1 MLYAVLRQMARLA
14 LRWYYSEID
23 IVGVER
29 VPLDVPLLVVA
40 NHPNAV
46 VDPMLV
52 ASTLPRRLTFTGKA
66 TLFENPV
73 LRAFLRA
80 VGMVPL
86 RRASDERARRNAGGT
101 PDPRRN
107 ADAFRAVIEA
117 LAARRAVLIFP
128 EGKSHDDPAIA
139 PLKTGTARM
148 ALQARDA
155 GVRDIAI
162 LPIGFV
168 FEDKARP
175 RTRILVEV
183 GEPLGVDE
191 WSQGRAELVDAL
203 TAEIDSRLRALTMN
217 YDTMADAAE
226 VSRFATAL
234 AAEGQGPLGSGTTYA
249 DTVAVARRVAA
260 ARRLL
265 ATAAPAAPALATRAA
280 ALRAEL
286 HSLEEAAGTRGL
298 DLRDATIDTSLG
310 SGALFA
316 LREGAIALAAAPLA
330 LLGRIIHW
338 PAITVARLVARM
350 RSRSGSDPAMQTIV
364 TGAPLV
370 LVTWLA
376 IAVVVWRAAGAL
388 AAVAVLAL
396 LPALA
401 LCDVAIRDRAHRAAA
416 RARAWFIFRRDRG
429 LQRRLLSGLSSA
441 RNEAARLEEELSVT
455 CELPPAPRTRTTA

>member
-66 TLFENPV
+66 TLFENPL
-73 LRAFLRA
+73 LRVFLRA

-86 RRASDERARRNAGGT
+86 RRASDERARRGAGGA

-117 LAARRAVLIFP
+117 LAARRAVLVFP
-128 EGKSHDDPAIA
+128 EGKSHDDPTIA

-148 ALQARDA
+148 ALQAREA

-183 GEPLGVDE
+183 GEPLRVDE
-191 WSQGRAELVDAL
+191 WAGDRANLVDAL
-203 TAEIDSRLRALTMN
+203 TAEIDRRLRALTMN
-217 YDTMADAAE
+217 YDTMAEAAE

-234 AAEGQGPLGSGTTYA
+234 AAEGPGPLGSGTTYA
-249 DTVAVARRVAA
+249 ETVAVARRVAA
-260 ARRLL
+260 GRRLL
-265 ATAAPAAPALATRAA
+265 ATTGETAPGLAMRAA
-280 ALRAEL
+280 ALRTEL
-286 HSLEEAAGTRGL
+286 HALEETAGRHGL

-316 LREGAIALAAAPLA
+316 LREGAIALAGVPLA
-330 LLGRIIHW
+330 LIGRVLHW
-338 PAITVARLVARM
+338 PAITVAGAVART

-370 LVTWLA
+370 LLTWLA
-376 IAVVVWRAAGAL
+376 IAALAWRVGGAL
-388 AAVAVLAL
+388 ASIATLAL

-401 LCDVAIRDRAHRAAA
+401 LCDVALRDRAHRAAA
-416 RARAWFIFRRDRG
+416 RARAWLTFRGDPG
-429 LQRRLLSGLSSA
+429 FQRRLVAGLSSA
-441 RNEAARLEEELSVT
+441 RNEAVQLEEELSAGR
-455 CELPPAPRTRTTA
+455 ELPSAPRSRTSA